1 MIGTYARQAYT
12 QANIQLTTDPKRLV
26 LLLYEG
32 ALQHLLAAKKAIQD
46 GDVRQRAEHLS
57 RAVSIV
63 AALHDCLDS
72 TVTDEA
78 IEFLRGLYR
87 AMLLELSKVSMTQD
101 LSVLEQAARYLQYLK
116 DIWERQVMGVG
127 SEEESVERHD
137 KPSAPSG
144 VPGYSPSQSRRGYTV
159 SV

>member
-1 MIGTYARQAYT
+1 LI
-12 QANIQLTTDPKRLV
+12 

-32 ALQHLLAAKKAIQD
+32 SLRHLLAARKAIQD

-72 TVTDEA
+72 TVTDDA
-78 IEFLRGLYR
+78 IVFLRGLYR
-87 AMLLELSKVSMTQD
+87 AMLLELSKVSMSQD
-101 LSVLEQAARYLQYLK
+101 VSVLEQASRYLQYLK
-116 DIWERQVMGVG
+116 DIWERQVMEVG
-127 SEEESVERHD
+127 SEGKGAERHD
-137 KPSAPSG
+137 RPSAPSET
-144 VPGYSPSQSRRGYTV
+144 PGYSPSQSRRGYTV